1 MDRTREKAEP
11 VTTDI
16 EWEPPEFGMYNGY
29 LYQGLPTKISNGK
42 RTFIIKFTGDFTG
55 ANTNISVQYNGDWVI
70 KSKKAQSLQIASVI
84 EVFEAHLQ
92 IYPCIVPK
100 LRIIESKPA

>member
-1 MDRTREKAEP
+1 MERAQEKSPP

-29 LYQGLPTKISNGK
+29 FYQGLPTRISNGK
-42 RTFIIKFTGDFTG
+42 RTFIIKFTGEFEGT
-55 ANTNISVQYNGDWVI
+55 NTNISVHYNGDWII
-70 KSKKAQSLQIASVI
+70 KSKKAQSLKISAVS

-92 IYPCIVPK
+92 IYPSIIPK

>member
-1 MDRTREKAEP
+1 MDETRKPP

-29 LYQGLPTKISNGK
+29 FYKGQPTRISNGK
-42 RTFIIKFTGDFTG
+42 RTFIIGLEGDFEG
-55 ANTNISVQYNGDWVI
+55 SNTNISIQYNGEWII
-70 KSKKAQSLQIASVI
+70 KSKKTQSLKITSVT

-92 IYPCIVPK
+92 IYPHIIPK
-100 LRIIESKPA
+100 LRIIESKLA